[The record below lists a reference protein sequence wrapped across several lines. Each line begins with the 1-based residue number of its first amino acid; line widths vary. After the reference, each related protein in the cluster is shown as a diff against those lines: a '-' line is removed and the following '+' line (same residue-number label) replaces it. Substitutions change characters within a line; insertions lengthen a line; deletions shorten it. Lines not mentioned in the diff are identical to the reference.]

1 MPLLEVYPCKW
12 LEVMRVEIRGVPR
25 IIWRD
30 AVTKRFVRK
39 HTIKITVVVE
49 CEEYEEIPRKRLQV
63 HGFCEY
69 YLDPDPER
77 SIAEQVD
84 EIIEIL
90 KDEIRVNATK
100 LGFDAFLEYCE
111 ETLSLT
117 EDHEVEPDEYY
128 NAGMCE
134 CHIKWKHR
142 PDDVWREYRWFCTI

>member
-12 LEVMRVEIRGVPR
+12 LEVMRVEIRGRPR

-30 AVTKRFVRK
+30 AVTKRFVEK

-84 EIIEIL
+84 EIVDIL
-90 KDEIRVNATK
+90 TEEVEMTAIDY
-100 LGFDAFLEYCE
+100 GFGAFLEYCE
-111 ETLSLT
+111 DTGRLKK
-117 EDHEVEPDEYY
+117 DWEVEPDEYY
-128 NAGMCE
+128 NAELCE
-134 CHIKWKHR
+134 CHIKWRHS
-142 PDDVWREYRWFCTI
+142 PDKEWREERWFCTI